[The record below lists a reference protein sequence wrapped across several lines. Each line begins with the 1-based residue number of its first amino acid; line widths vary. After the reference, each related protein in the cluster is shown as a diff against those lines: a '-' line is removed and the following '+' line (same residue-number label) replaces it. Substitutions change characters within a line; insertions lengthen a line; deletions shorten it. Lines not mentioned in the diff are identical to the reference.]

1 MEKIARLLQVDEF
14 HLFDTKG
21 NLYAGSCLVY
31 TSALESRTF
40 DLNTSQIKRV
50 GYHSDYE
57 YQYDRDSV
65 NVVIRGC
72 CQAIGNQLHRIAD
85 SYPRTL
91 SSIIYCYYPAHGAQ
105 KYKKRRFL

>member
-1 MEKIARLLQVDEF
+1 MRR
-14 HLFDTKG
+14 H
-21 NLYAGSCLVY
+21 
-31 TSALESRTF
+31 
-40 DLNTSQIKRV
+40 
-50 GYHSDYE
+50 
-57 YQYDRDSV
+57 
-65 NVVIRGC
+65 C